1 MNLEHSVLIK
11 MELCF
16 CHSERKERSSVAK
29 HLSKKKKKIFLLVWA
44 IKNLLQF
51 TLMKFDNFSHLQ
63 KSHSNGGNK
72 GHGQFYQKS
81 CTLDV

>member
-29 HLSKKKKKIFLLVWA
+29 HLSKKKKKKSFFW
-44 IKNLLQF
+44 F
-51 TLMKFDNFSHLQ
+51 GT
-63 KSHSNGGNK
+63 SHSAYAATETESDGAKIDG
-72 GHGQFYQKS
+72 
-81 CTLDV
+81 LL